1 MLLGVAVVG
10 RSKEELIAFDGDW
23 LAVQFRC
30 DPLFRPEQRT
40 MIPLASILS
49 FGLNSQL
56 RKRMESFPGVESKVP
71 AR

>member
-23 LAVQFRC
+23 LAVQFRY

-56 RKRMESFPGVESKVP
+56 RKRMESFPGVETKVP